1 MLIVSWIIAWGLTR
15 VMKDFKSACV
25 DRAID
30 SCNVKGYQVPTHPH
44 YNTAIGINNT

>member
-15 VMKDFKSACV
+15 VMKDLKSAYV

-30 SCNVKGYQVPTHPH
+30 SCNVE
-44 YNTAIGINNT
+44 